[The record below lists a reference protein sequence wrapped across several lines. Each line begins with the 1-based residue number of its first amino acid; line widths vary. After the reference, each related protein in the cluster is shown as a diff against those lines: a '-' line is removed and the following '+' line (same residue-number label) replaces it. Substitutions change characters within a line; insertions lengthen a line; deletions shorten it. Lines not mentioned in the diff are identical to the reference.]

1 MRPLSRRR
9 FRPSTSSTSLPQKA
23 AHGAVALARGRRYR
37 RGMTR
42 PGLLPEGF
50 HDRLPPFA
58 DAAAAV
64 EARVLEAARLY
75 GYERVDPPLAEFAD
89 ELATRLKAGGLAGA
103 VRFVDPVSQATL
115 AIRPDLTA
123 QVARIAATRMGHH
136 PRPVRLSYAGSVLKL
151 RAGQLAP
158 ARERR
163 QVGVELIGLDSVAA
177 AREVVQVAVDAIAA
191 AGVADASVDF
201 TLPDLVDTLAA
212 GPLPVPAD
220 RVDALRQRLDAK
232 DAGGVAAI
240 APAYLPLIEA
250 TGPFAPAMAR
260 LRSLDTGG
268 ALASRLDG
276 LQSIA
281 DALGAGVAMTFD
293 PTERHGFEYK
303 SWLGFSL
310 FAAGEA
316 REIGRGGTYVIVHPD
331 GAEEPATGFSLYV
344 DALLAGG
351 GAPDRRRL
359 FLPLGTPDT
368 AGATL
373 RAQGWVTVAALDP
386 ADTPEAQ
393 LCTHRW
399 RDGAE
404 ELG

>member
-1 MRPLSRRR
+1 
-9 FRPSTSSTSLPQKA
+9 
-23 AHGAVALARGRRYR
+23 
-37 RGMTR
+37 MTK

-58 DAAAAV
+58 DVAAAV

-75 GYERVDPPLAEFAD
+75 GYERVDPPLAEYAE
-89 ELATRLKAGGLAGA
+89 ELAARLKTGGLANA
-103 VRFVDPVSQATL
+103 VRFVDPVGQATL

-151 RAGQLAP
+151 RATQLAP

-163 QVGVELIGLDSVAA
+163 QLGVELIGLDSIAA
-177 AREVVQVAVDAIAA
+177 AREVVAVAADSLAA
-191 AGVADASVDF
+191 AGVADPSVDF

-212 GPLPVPAD
+212 GALPVPAGQI
-220 RVDALRQRLDAK
+220 DALRDRLDAK

-250 TGPFAPAMAR
+250 AGAFAPALER
-260 LRSLDTGG
+260 LRAFDTTG

-276 LQSIA
+276 LRQIA
-281 DALGAGVAMTFD
+281 ESLGDRVAMTLD
-293 PTERHGFEYK
+293 PTERHGFEYQ

-310 FAAGEA
+310 FAAGAA
-316 REIGRGGTYVIVHPD
+316 RELGRGGTYVVVHPN
-331 GAEEPATGFSLYV
+331 GNEEPATGFTLYA
-344 DALLAGG
+344 DALLAGD
-351 GAPDRRRL
+351 ATVERRRL
-359 FLPLGTPDT
+359 FLPHGTPD
-368 AGATL
+368 AEGASL

-386 ADTPEAQ
+386 ADTPQAQ
-393 LCTHRW
+393 LATHCW
-399 RDGAE
+399 VAGQAQA
-404 ELG
+404 L